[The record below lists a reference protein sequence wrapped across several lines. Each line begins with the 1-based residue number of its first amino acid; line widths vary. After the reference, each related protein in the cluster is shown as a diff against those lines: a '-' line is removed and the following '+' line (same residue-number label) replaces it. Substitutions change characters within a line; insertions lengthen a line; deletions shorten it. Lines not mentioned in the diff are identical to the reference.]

1 MLPTFVA
8 RSQARCVLPVDCDT
22 VDRAVSPSSI
32 SDNVTLTRRSLT
44 KLRTMSATSPQ
55 PLVFQPRRGN
65 GVLFAR
71 LSRRVAGE
79 VLFDAA
85 SRGRY
90 ATDASIY
97 QIDPIGVLVPK
108 TVEDVRAAVDICR
121 ELHVPML
128 P

>member
-22 VDRAVSPSSI
+22 VYRAFRQSSI
-32 SDNVTLTRRSLT
+32 SDNVTLARRSLIT
-44 KLRTMSATSPQ
+44 LHIMNATSPQ

-65 GVLFAR
+65 GELFAR

-97 QIDPIGVLVPK
+97 QIDPIGVLV
-108 TVEDVRAAVDICR
+108 
-121 ELHVPML
+121 
-128 P
+128 